1 MFDKIKAFGS
11 YILIFFVFE
20 IIAIFVFYSIYVRQ
34 ESSYINAKIKSEEQL
49 FTSVNLHFSELI
61 SIETDKLFSDRTLQN
76 KIIEFTNSSKNNSKS
91 IGRSIL
97 YDVKKYYSLLQKI
110 NAGLLKIT
118 LPDGRNVFKIFD
130 EKGKSVVAD
139 TNIIK
144 RAYSGY
150 AAEEGFAGYVFVRP
164 IKRNKETIAYLEV
177 GIPFSA
183 LQENIELLNSNF
195 VRFVIKDSDLFLR
208 RIYGQYFKSPFKNI
222 IDFVVYRDSYFGL
235 SANKQKAVEGINLSG
250 EDDLRKL
257 LNAKRKSAVAISYNG
272 VNYLISAIPLFEKD
286 NSVWGYALFYDK
298 DSFVSQTRFEF
309 YSYIATT
316 TVVFLIILI
325 FSYTEKIRK
334 IKIEKTNAVLNSIL
348 ASPENIAILALDRN
362 YKIISF
368 SRSYKVLFNDIEGK
382 IIKEGVNKLDYHK
395 DPLEVK
401 ELKKNYDRA
410 LRDEQF
416 ILIERKDIPKQEPR
430 FFESR
435 YSSIKNEDGKIIG
448 LNVFITDVTEAK
460 TAEQKLH
467 KVNKELEEQIIKKEN
482 FEKILRSN
490 NNFLNTVIDTI
501 PSPFYFQNSHGII
514 QGCNHAFAEEVL
526 GKKKIET
533 IGKTIPELFKGEDIS
548 IFLPFIEKDADLLMK
563 GGTEVFEAS
572 VKYANGAIRET
583 LFYKATF
590 SDSANK
596 VGGIVNV
603 VLDITDQKRSEA
615 MLISAKQAA
624 EEANKAKSAFLANM
638 SHELRTPLNG
648 ILGYTQLLK
657 KDHNLLPEQKN
668 AVDIIHNSG
677 EHLLRLINDILD
689 ISKIEAKKIEIVSAA
704 FSLDGLFKNIAS
716 IFKDKAD
723 KKGIYFLY
731 ELKSSLPKTV
741 IGDEVRI
748 RQIFYNLLGNAI
760 KFTSKGGVSF
770 IVRAQESQPKFCKL
784 KVEVID
790 TGEGIPKDKVQN
802 IFNPFYQIGDERK
815 KMEGTGLGLAI
826 TLNLIELMNG
836 KISVRSNEGKGTVFT
851 VELELESA
859 SNEKIVETKKDI
871 YVIGYEGLTK
881 KVLIVDDTL
890 ENVDLLR
897 HMLRHI
903 GFKTETAENGLDAL
917 VKLKS
922 FEPDIILID
931 LVMPVMNG
939 YEAIKSIRSDD
950 KFRNIPIIAL
960 SASIFEDDQI
970 QSLSAG
976 SDAFLPKPIDID
988 KLLEEMRKLLNVS
1001 WKYDRIKH
1009 AEEHPLEAA
1018 LIENEIIPPKR
1029 EAVPAREILEK
1040 IKGFSQMG
1048 DITSI
1053 KQTLEELE
1061 ANGDQFSAF
1070 VVKINSLAQVYDVD
1084 GITNYIIELL
1094 QE

>member
-1 MFDKIKAFGS
+1 MLDKIKAFGT
-11 YILIFFVFE
+11 YILIFLVFE
-20 IIAIFVFYSIYVRQ
+20 IIAIFVFYSIFLRQ
-34 ESSYINAKIKSEEQL
+34 ETSYIDTKIKSEEQL
-49 FTSVNLHFSELI
+49 FTSVNLHFSEAV
-61 SIETDKLFSDRTLQN
+61 SDRTERIISDKTIQN
-76 KIIEFTNSSKNNSKS
+76 KISEFANNAGNSMA
-91 IGRSIL
+91 IGKSIL
-97 YDVKKYYSLLQKI
+97 YDVRKYYLPLQKI
-110 NAGLLKIT
+110 GAGLLKIN
-118 LPDGRNVFKIFD
+118 LPDGKNVLKIFG
-130 EKGKSVVAD
+130 EKEKVILAD
-139 TNIIK
+139 TLKMK
-144 RAYSGY
+144 RTQAGY
-150 AAEEGFAGYVFVRP
+150 RSEEGFAGYVFVYP
-164 IKRNKETIAYLEV
+164 ISRNGKPIAYLEV
-177 GIPFSA
+177 GIPFSI
-183 LQENIELLNSNF
+183 LRERIELLNSNF
-195 VRFVIKDSDLFLR
+195 VRFIIKDADLFLR
-208 RIYGQYFKSPFKNI
+208 RYHGQYFKSPFKEI
-222 IDFVVYRDSYFGL
+222 IDFVVYRDSYHGL
-235 SANKQKAVEGINLSG
+235 AANKQKIVNDINIGNEKSLKEILGEKRKNAVSVSFNG
-250 EDDLRKL
+250 ED
-257 LNAKRKSAVAISYNG
+257 
-272 VNYLISAIPLFEKD
+272 YLISAIPLFND
-286 NSVWGYALFYDK
+286 NNEVWGYALFYDK
-298 DSFVSQTRFEF
+298 DSFISQTQFEF
-309 YSYIATT
+309 YSYVTT
-316 TVVFLIILI
+316 TTIVFLIILV
-325 FSYTEKIRK
+325 FSYMEKIRK
-334 IKIEKTNAVLNSIL
+334 IKIEKTNAILNSIL

-368 SRSYKVLFNDIEGK
+368 SKSYQKLFNEVEGK
-382 IIKEGVNKLDYHK
+382 IIKEGVNKLDYHD
-395 DPLEVK
+395 DPLESK
-401 ELKKNYDRA
+401 EMKKNYDRA
-410 LRDEQF
+410 LKDEQF
-416 ILIERKDIPKQEPR
+416 IIIERKEIPKQEPR
-430 FFESR
+430 YFESR
-435 YSSIKNEDGKIIG
+435 YSSIKNEEGKIIG
-448 LNVFITDVTEAK
+448 LNIFITDVTETK
-460 TAEQKLH
+460 TAEKKLH
-467 KVNKELEEQIIKKEN
+467 AVNKELEEQIVKKEN

-514 QGCNHAFAEEVL
+514 QGCNHAFAEDVL
-526 GKKKIET
+526 GKQKIEVV
-533 IGKTIPELFKGEDIS
+533 GKTIPELFKGEDIS
-548 IFLPFIEKDADLLMK
+548 IFLPFIEKDADLLVK

-572 VKYANGAIRET
+572 IKYSNGAIRET

-603 VLDITDQKRSEA
+603 ILDITDQKRSEA

-657 KDHNLLPEQKN
+657 KDKNLSNEQKN
-668 AVDIIHNSG
+668 AIDIIHNSG

-689 ISKIEAKKIEIVSAA
+689 ISKIEAKKIEIVSAE
-704 FSLDGLFKNIAS
+704 FSLDTLFKNIAN
-716 IFKDKAD
+716 IFKDRAD

-731 ELKSSLPKTV
+731 ELKTSLPKTV

-760 KFTSKGGVSF
+760 KFTSAGGVSL
-770 IVRAQESQPKFCKL
+770 VVKAQETQPKFCKL

-851 VELELESA
+851 VELELEKA
-859 SNEKIVETKKDI
+859 SDEKIVETKKDI

-881 KVLIVDDTL
+881 KVLIVDDTP
-890 ENVDLLR
+890 ENVDLLE
-897 HMLRHI
+897 HMLQHI
-903 GFKTETAENGLDAL
+903 GFKTETADNGLDAL

-922 FEPDIILID
+922 FVPDIILID

-976 SDAFLPKPIDID
+976 SDAFLPKPVDID
-988 KLLEEMRKLLNVS
+988 KLLEEMRKLLNIY

-1018 LIENEIIPPKR
+1018 LIENDIIHPKQSPF
-1029 EAVPAREILEK
+1029 PAKDILER
-1040 IKGFSQMG
+1040 IKKFSQMG
-1048 DITSI
+1048 DVASI

-1061 ANGDQFSAF
+1061 KESGEFTSF

-1084 GITNYIIELL
+1084 GITKYIEELM
-1094 QE
+1094 QS